1 MQMKTKG
8 YEVEKGKKEEE
19 RGGGIDLRWLLWR
32 LPVVLAGD
40 GDAGGE
46 MTKKNRWQ
54 SFSLLSSVFLLF
66 FSVFLLPSP
75 PFFFFWSSALC
86 FFFFGLQSLSS
97 LPSCSFFFFFLSLCF
112 LALSLSLSLPLF
124 SSILLSLSF
133 FFVLFGPPSLFC
145 ASSLPLFL

>member
-8 YEVEKGKKEEE
+8 YEAKKGKKEEE

-46 MTKKNRWQ
+46 MMKKNRWQ

-97 LPSCSFFFFFLSLCF
+97 LPSCSFFFFFSFSLCF
-112 LALSLSLSLPLF
+112 LALSLSLFLCFLLF
-124 SSILLSLSF
+124 FCLSLF